1 MYKKIEIYKYTEV
14 YIVIN
19 KIKITCIN
27 KINIYIY
34 ILESI
39 KILNIHKNIISDFY
53 LL

>member
-1 MYKKIEIYKYTEV
+1 MEVYIIINKNEDKMYKKIEIYKYTEV

-34 ILESI
+34 IY
-39 KILNIHKNIISDFY
+39 ISKY
-53 LL
+53 